1 MEKPD
6 SFDTLKQSLQG
17 LLERTMNVAM
27 AANILETY
35 TDKPVKKVGMFRD
48 YNTFKPEEEELW
60 VKYGDIRVYDVA
72 SELLFS
78 GAALPTREG
87 WILSLNK
94 HSILWVEC
102 FDEWEDEDVIKHL
115 HSEMFIKPRKLAD
128 GSWVAISRLTTTWS
142 VCCDITRMTPYA
154 YRWCFLDLAEAEY
167 FLENIQEFD
176 EIPERRSS
184 LTGHRFSRYA
194 RLAAFD
200 HLGLKRW

>member
-1 MEKPD
+1 MTD
-6 SFDTLKQSLQG
+6 QSLFLPRG
-17 LLERTMNVAM
+17 FDYTTDEPFKEVVNTEPGIKNNGWGER
-27 AANILETY
+27 
-35 TDKPVKKVGMFRD
+35 
-48 YNTFKPEEEELW
+48 
-60 VKYGDIRVYDVA
+60 
-72 SELLFS
+72 
-78 GAALPTREG
+78 
-87 WILSLNK
+87 
-94 HSILWVEC
+94 

-142 VCCDITRMTPYA
+142 VCCDITRITPYA